1 MKLNNQQIK
10 AIALKI
16 DKELRDS
23 FNSRLSAY
31 NKEVKI
37 LTDKLTNKNSVTKEM
52 NSIVDKYGNKD
63 ASIIAL
69 LINYLKNKYKTQY
82 DILNV
87 KHKIGDKLYYQSVT
101 DEIERD
107 IIIETIEVQNI
118 EQLIQKLKIK
128 YSV

>member
-10 AIALKI
+10 ALALKI